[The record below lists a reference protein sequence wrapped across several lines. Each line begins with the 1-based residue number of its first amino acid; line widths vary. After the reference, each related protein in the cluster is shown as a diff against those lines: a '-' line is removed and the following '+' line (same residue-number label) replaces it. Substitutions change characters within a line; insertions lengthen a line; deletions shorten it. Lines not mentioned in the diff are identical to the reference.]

1 MKKTRKI
8 AAMIAAMALT
18 ATMAVPS
25 VMMTAGAADPPT
37 YTVTIQDNGNV
48 SAKAHSFS
56 GYQLIAGTPNAE
68 SNAATLTGTS
78 SEFTWGAALND
89 TTKQDAFISAVRTAF
104 ASDAATKIKVAGL
117 KLSTE
122 ASPSTPY
129 QVAEALGELTSAADA
144 AKLAAAIDGVVTS
157 QSLTATK
164 TSTASGNDATL
175 SNLAGGYYFIKD
187 TTTIDSESNDAS
199 SKFILQVVSNQT
211 VKIKTDA
218 PTLEKKIWHNDSTTD
233 APNTEDNTAPTFN
246 TTVTGNGWAD
256 VGDNQ
261 IGDTVYYC
269 IKTYIPDM
277 SEYETYKYQINDT
290 FSDGLTYDTTAG
302 VTKIEVFD
310 KTGAYVTD
318 LTAETTDTGIGKPDV
333 TASGQT
339 LTVNFV
345 DLKACLLA
353 SSDITDLTNVT
364 GGYIYTYYQ
373 ATLNADALVSGGV
386 NGQQNNPNTA
396 NLTYSNNPNQSGSG
410 THTTSNT
417 PDDTVYEWT
426 YTYEIDKTDENNQP
440 LAGATFSV
448 SVGGSKL
455 YFVPLTGA
463 DLTAALA
470 KVKTADDTALTA
482 QANTLYYRVA
492 KAGDTGATQTIGNA
506 SDTTNTKYYLIGLD
520 DTKTYSIAEESAPA
534 TYSPKTTADEKT
546 ISDTYS
552 ATGNALA
559 TLNGEAAGGL
569 GVDTIQNFK
578 NSTLPSTGGMGTTL
592 FILGGGVTAAAAGI
606 YLVSK
611 KRAKEEDAQ

>member
-1 MKKTRKI
+1 
-8 AAMIAAMALT
+8 MIAALT
-18 ATMAVPS
+18 LAATLAAPS
-25 VMMTAGAADPPT
+25 FMMTASAEG
-37 YTVTIQDNGNV
+37 YTVTINDNGKV
-48 SAKAHSFS
+48 SAKTHSFS
-56 GYQLIAGTPNAE
+56 AYQLIAGTPNE
-68 SNAATLTGTS
+68 EDNAQTLTGTDS
-78 SEFTWGAALND
+78 AFTWGAALD
-89 TTKQDAFISAVRTAF
+89 TATKQDAFITVVKTAF
-104 ASDAATKIKVAGL
+104 ASDSTKTKVAAL
-117 KLSTE
+117 QPSTAE
-122 ASPSTPY
+122 SPATPSTPY

-144 AKLAAAIDGVVTS
+144 AKLAAAIDAISST
-157 QSLTATK
+157 LTATQ
-164 TSTASGNDATL
+164 TYAGNGDAATL
-175 SNLAGGYYFIKD
+175 TGLNGGYYFIKD
-187 TTTIDSESNDAS
+187 TTEIGSTSNDAS

-233 APNTEDNTAPTFN
+233 APNTENNTAPTFN

-290 FSDGLTYDTTAG
+290 FSEGLTYDATAG

-310 KTGAYVTD
+310 KNGAYVTD
-318 LTAETTDTGIGKPDV
+318 LTAETTDTGVAKPDV

-345 DLKACLLA
+345 DLKECLLA

-410 THTTSNT
+410 DNSTSNT

-448 SVGGSKL
+448 SVGSSKL
-455 YFVPLTGA
+455 YFVPLTGDA
-463 DLTAALA
+463 LTAALA
-470 KVKTADDTALTA
+470 KVKTADDTPLTA
-482 QANTLYYRVA
+482 SNDTLYYRVA
-492 KAGDTGATQTIGNA
+492 KSTDANATQTIGDAN
-506 SDTTNTKYYLIGLD
+506 DTTHTKYYLIGLD

-546 ISDTYS
+546 ISDTYN
-552 ATGNALA
+552 ATGNELA
-559 TLNGEAAGGL
+559 TLNGEDAGGL

-592 FILGGGVTAAAAGI
+592 FVVGGGVTAVAAGI
-606 YLVSK
+606 YLISK
-611 KRAKEEDAQ
+611 KRSKEEE